1 MAGGAGRLGS
11 PAGRPCRARY
21 PPGVTLPPDRP
32 APAPANVRT
41 GLLLGVV
48 SALAFSTLGVWGKL
62 AGQVGLEAFNALAWR
77 FAAVALLLLP
87 LSRGLSGADRRR
99 MLGVGVLYAAATICY
114 FGALERVTAG
124 ATALLL
130 YLAPAFVILLAWLSG
145 RAPRRTQLG
154 AVTLAGAGLALVIG
168 LPGPADRDPAGLLL
182 GAGAGVLYATY
193 LLASERLLAG
203 VPALASTAHMALVAA
218 LVFTGLAA
226 GGGTL
231 GVPDTAAQWGVI
243 AAMALLPTLIAVPA
257 LYGAVRHLGAA
268 RTSLLGTLEP
278 LFTLIVAGAVLG
290 EQPGRGVALGGALIL
305 AGALLAQW
313 PARPVPALE
322 RRGLSGRR

>member
-1 MAGGAGRLGS
+1 MP
-11 PAGRPCRARY
+11 PA
-21 PPGVTLPPDRP
+21 RP
-32 APAPANVRT
+32 APAPVNVRT
-41 GLLLGVV
+41 GLLLGVT
-48 SALAFSTLGVWGKL
+48 SALTFSTLGVWGKL
-62 AGQVGLEAFNALAWR
+62 AGQVGLDSFNALAWR
-77 FAAVALLLLP
+77 FGLVALLLLP
-87 LSRGLSGADRRR
+87 LTSRGLSGADRRR

-114 FGALERVTAG
+114 FGALGRITAG
-124 ATALLL
+124 ATGLLL

-154 AVTLAGAGLALVIG
+154 AVTLASAGLALVVG

-193 LLASERLLAG
+193 LLASERLLTG

-226 GGGTL
+226 GGGAL

-278 LFTLIVAGAVLG
+278 LFTLI
-290 EQPGRGVALGGALIL
+290 L

-313 PARPVPALE
+313 PARPVPAGE
-322 RRGLSGRR
+322 RRAVSGRR

>member
-1 MAGGAGRLGS
+1 M
-11 PAGRPCRARY
+11 
-21 PPGVTLPPDRP
+21 TLPTARP
-32 APAPANVRT
+32 APVPVNVRT
-41 GLLLGVV
+41 GLLLGVT
-48 SALAFSTLGVWGKL
+48 SALTFSTLGVWGKL
-62 AGQVGLEAFNALAWR
+62 AGQVGLESFNALAWR
-77 FAAVALLLLP
+77 FGLVALLLLP
-87 LSRGLSGADRRR
+87 LTSRGLSGADRWR

-114 FGALERVTAG
+114 FGALGRITAG
-124 ATALLL
+124 ATGLLL

-154 AVTLAGAGLALVIG
+154 AVTLASAGLALVVG

-278 LFTLIVAGAVLG
+278 LFTLILAGAVLG
-290 EQPGRGVALGGALIL
+290 EQPGPGVVLGGALIL

-313 PARPVPALE
+313 PARPVPAGE
-322 RRGLSGRR
+322 RRAVSGRR